1 MWQITNVLWNV
12 TICILFIMLI
22 LMIFTYAF
30 LIWLK
35 LYIIANREKAVF
47 KNHEMVNGKKI
58 GYKTAMSAL
67 LKKYYDKI

>member
-1 MWQITNVLWNV
+1 
-12 TICILFIMLI
+12 
-22 LMIFTYAF
+22 MIFTYAF